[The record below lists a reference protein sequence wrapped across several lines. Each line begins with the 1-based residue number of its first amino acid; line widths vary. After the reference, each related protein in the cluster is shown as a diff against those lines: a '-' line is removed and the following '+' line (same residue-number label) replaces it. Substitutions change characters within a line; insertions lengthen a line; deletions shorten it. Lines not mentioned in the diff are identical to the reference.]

1 VFSFL
6 AGLADHA
13 GHQEEWRA
21 RRDLNP
27 QPSAPKGRRGD
38 LYPIELRNPIPF
50 KDAFNL
56 LATFTRLQMA
66 FAAHGLGQS
75 FEVLSQHQFPG
86 TAIFRRRTFIRVV
99 LIESAREVRS
109 RSRVK
114 TTSRLTAQ
122 DVGRKHESK
131 WRARRDLNPQPS
143 APKADAL
150 SN

>member
-1 VFSFL
+1 M
-6 AGLADHA
+6 
-13 GHQEEWRA
+13 
-21 RRDLNP
+21 NP

-38 LYPIELRNPIPF
+38 LYPIELLNPIPS

-56 LATFTRLQMA
+56 LATFTCLQEA
-66 FAAHGLGQS
+66 FAADALGQS
-75 FEVLSQHQFPG
+75 LKVLSQDQFPG
-86 TAIFRRRTFIRVV
+86 TAIFRRSTFIRVV
-99 LIESAREVRS
+99 LIESAWQVRS

-114 TTSRLTAQ
+114 AMSRLAAQ
-122 DVGRKHESK
+122 DVGRKHESE